1 MDAEIAKPDMET
13 IENCSLANPDVD
25 IFRSEALFA
34 KYIPGGFSPSRCIR
48 LSGRSM
54 SYAIFAFAGCAI
66 TFFGY
71 DVAVMSQVNN
81 NPDYQQRMGVSG
93 GTNRDAAAIGGLVS
107 LWFGGFAIGA
117 IMVGYLADSI
127 GRLKTIQIGCLW
139 GIVGAALLA
148 SAQNMTWLAFAR
160 VISGIGCG
168 HLNTTV
174 PVWTSELADP
184 NLRGAFVAVQFTLA
198 MTGSAIVYWME
209 FACVKTLSASFAWR
223 FPLGFQVV
231 FLLIILLAAP
241 FYPESPRYLAMIN
254 NPDGALFVLR
264 RCRID
269 NTDRVIENE
278 MQDIET
284 AIRTE
289 ASSAPVTFY
298 RMLFTKDRVHT
309 RRRVLLGVGIQVM
322 QKCTGIDFI
331 SVYAPNMFALS
342 GFKGD
347 APALLAGGNWF
358 GYIAGLALSIYLC
371 DRVGRRRMTIV
382 GCSLM
387 GLVLIIGGILA
398 HETVANSTVDPAKA
412 SQFGAG
418 VAAILYVYTFIY
430 GGTWL
435 TTCWVYPTEIFPQA
449 SRSKGAALATI
460 AFSIAG
466 GTINEIIPYLINA
479 IGFWIFILFAL
490 VNLVMLIPLY
500 LFYVETA
507 NRPLEHLDI
516 LFLSKS
522 PLVWRAEKEYVEKLN
537 ERIDSLAVLNAKTE
551 KGEVEAMKA

>member
-1 MDAEIAKPDMET
+1 MDAEKAKQDIET
-13 IENCSLANPDVD
+13 VEDCSQVRADAN
-25 IFRSEALFA
+25 IFRSEPAFA

-48 LSGRSM
+48 LSGMSM

-71 DVAVMSQVNN
+71 DTAVMSQVNN

-93 GTNRDAAAIGGLVS
+93 GTSRDAAAIGGLVS

-139 GIVGAALLA
+139 GILGAALLA
-148 SAQNMTWLAFAR
+148 SAQNITWLAFAR

-184 NLRGAFVAVQFTLA
+184 KMRGAFVAVQFTLA

-223 FPLGFQVV
+223 FPLGFQIV
-231 FLLIILLAAP
+231 FLLIILFAAP
-241 FYPESPRYLAMIN
+241 FYPESPRYLAMIKN
-254 NPDGALFVLR
+254 LDGALFVLR
-264 RCRID
+264 RCRVD
-269 NTDRVIENE
+269 NTDQVIENE
-278 MQDIET
+278 MQDIEL

-289 ASSAPVTFY
+289 ASSTSVTFR
-298 RMLFTKDRVHT
+298 RMLFTKDEVHT
-309 RRRVLLGVGIQVM
+309 RRRVLLGVGIQIM

-358 GYIAGLALSIYLC
+358 GYIASLALSIYLA
-371 DRVGRRRMTIV
+371 DRVGRRKMTII

-387 GLVLIIGGILA
+387 GLVLIIGGILS
-398 HETVANSTVDPAKA
+398 HLTVAYATVDPVKA
-412 SQFGAG
+412 NEFGAG
-418 VAAILYVYTFIY
+418 VAAILYIYTFIY

-435 TTCWVYPTEIFPQA
+435 TTCWVYPTEIFPLA

-479 IGFWIFILFAL
+479 IEFWVFILFAL
-490 VNLVMLIPLY
+490 VNLAMVIPLY

-522 PLVWRAEKEYVEKLN
+522 PFVWRAEKEYAERLN
-537 ERIDSLAVLNAKTE
+537 ERMETLAVLDAKAE
-551 KGEVEAMKA
+551 KQEVEA